1 MTYFVEIQ
9 NWGRC
14 YKPVINC
21 HSNEKGK
28 KKQMKANGSRNHEGY
43 SDSISYSQVPNKRG
57 VPIVRGVGKLPKFN
71 IRGVKIN
78 GGVDILETS

>member
-57 VPIVRGVGKLPKFN
+57 VPI
-71 IRGVKIN
+71 IRGLENFQNLIN
-78 GGVDILETS
+78 GGKNKRGGPTF